1 MTDSKEVIGGVFI
14 FLNEE
19 YLLKLFS
26 NIPYENTG
34 FMYIIGRN
42 GETILYKNGSEM
54 NNPMADSMRFTDQSG
69 YFHQKIDGRNMFITY
84 YKDESRDLVY
94 VAALPQKQ
102 VLEPTAD
109 IRLYIGILILL
120 SLIAGGILL
129 FLSVAKLSKPISNI
143 YTLICEE
150 NSKISYEDFELEISR
165 LVKNNKEM
173 QEALNN
179 QIPELKTSIFYNL
192 LIGRFHNEND
202 IRDNLMKIN
211 INPNAQFYVV
221 LIASLN
227 DLYPN
232 INLEEISA
240 RKLYINSFLTGNFDN
255 VEGIY
260 NLDFERTVLLLSYN
274 LANYVDV
281 MEQVE
286 KNAEYIVEQLNMRVK
301 VNISFSGDIAR
312 NIMSIPSSFFNA
324 NTAMNYREKNTSY
337 TVQWYNKAER
347 IDRLSYYYPIEL
359 EAKLIAAVDAGNMA
373 LLPEVFEKL
382 EKRNKYIIRTDNPKQ
397 LLALL
402 QSLNAT
408 LLRVY
413 NNYNS
418 DSRQIVKIKEKI
430 SEKLQNQEDL
440 LQTYYLIKEIFLV
453 ITSNNYDTIRK
464 SDNSLINKIQQ
475 YIGEKYTDPQLSL
488 TLIANV
494 FGITE
499 VYLSSLF
506 KQKTGEN
513 FSKYVE
519 RLRMEKA
526 REYIEEGKYLIKE
539 IAEKVGYNSPQV
551 FRRAYKRCFGS
562 TPTDAY

>member
-1 MTDSKEVIGGVFI
+1 MLGSD
-14 FLNEE
+14 N
-19 YLLKLFS
+19 
-26 NIPYENTG
+26 NI
-34 FMYIIGRN
+34 
-42 GETILYKNGSEM
+42 LHS
-54 NNPMADSMRFTDQSG
+54 
-69 YFHQKIDGRNMFITY
+69 
-84 YKDESRDLVY
+84 
-94 VAALPQKQ
+94 
-102 VLEPTAD
+102 
-109 IRLYIGILILL
+109 
-120 SLIAGGILL
+120 
-129 FLSVAKLSKPISNI
+129 
-143 YTLICEE
+143 
-150 NSKISYEDFELEISR
+150 
-165 LVKNNKEM
+165 
-173 QEALNN
+173 
-179 QIPELKTSIFYNL
+179 
-192 LIGRFHNEND
+192 
-202 IRDNLMKIN
+202 
-211 INPNAQFYVV
+211 
-221 LIASLN
+221 
-227 DLYPN
+227 
-232 INLEEISA
+232 
-240 RKLYINSFLTGNFDN
+240 
-255 VEGIY
+255 
-260 NLDFERTVLLLSYN
+260 
-274 LANYVDV
+274 
-281 MEQVE
+281 
-286 KNAEYIVEQLNMRVK
+286 
-301 VNISFSGDIAR
+301 
-312 NIMSIPSSFFNA
+312 
-324 NTAMNYREKNTSY
+324 
-337 TVQWYNKAER
+337 W
-347 IDRLSYYYPIEL
+347 
-359 EAKLIAAVDAGNMA
+359 A

-539 IAEKVGYNSPQV
+539 IAEKIGYNSPQV

-562 TPTDAY
+562 TPTDAD

>member
-1 MTDSKEVIGGVFI
+1 MPFDDWYHNILLFPHNYDIYPGLEVRTGSQVQRRVVYAKSLPMTDSKEVIGGVFI

-26 NIPYENTG
+26 IIPYENTG
-34 FMYIIGRN
+34 FMYIIGKN

-274 LANYVDV
+274 LANCFW
-281 MEQVE
+281 QV
-286 KNAEYIVEQLNMRVK
+286 
-301 VNISFSGDIAR
+301 
-312 NIMSIPSSFFNA
+312 
-324 NTAMNYREKNTSY
+324 
-337 TVQWYNKAER
+337 
-347 IDRLSYYYPIEL
+347 
-359 EAKLIAAVDAGNMA
+359 
-373 LLPEVFEKL
+373 
-382 EKRNKYIIRTDNPKQ
+382 
-397 LLALL
+397 
-402 QSLNAT
+402 
-408 LLRVY
+408 
-413 NNYNS
+413 
-418 DSRQIVKIKEKI
+418 
-430 SEKLQNQEDL
+430 
-440 LQTYYLIKEIFLV
+440 
-453 ITSNNYDTIRK
+453 
-464 SDNSLINKIQQ
+464 
-475 YIGEKYTDPQLSL
+475 
-488 TLIANV
+488 
-494 FGITE
+494 
-499 VYLSSLF
+499 
-506 KQKTGEN
+506 
-513 FSKYVE
+513 
-519 RLRMEKA
+519 
-526 REYIEEGKYLIKE
+526 
-539 IAEKVGYNSPQV
+539 
-551 FRRAYKRCFGS
+551 
-562 TPTDAY
+562 